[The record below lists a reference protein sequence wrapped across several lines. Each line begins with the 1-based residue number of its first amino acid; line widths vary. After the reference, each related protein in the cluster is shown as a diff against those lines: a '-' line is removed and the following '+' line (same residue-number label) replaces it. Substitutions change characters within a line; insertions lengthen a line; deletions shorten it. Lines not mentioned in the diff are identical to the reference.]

1 MSSVHESFQDLI
13 DRGPELFD
21 RFSESLDPQWI
32 DEALD
37 ATGAASMR
45 RRKLPAESAV
55 WLVVGM
61 GLFANRPITSLVEHL
76 DLVLP
81 GVTTLA
87 RSAVTQARYRLG
99 APPIAYLFGRAAQAW
114 AAEASTASG
123 GYKGLKLFAVDC
135 TCLRVPDSD
144 QNFEHFGKP
153 GGRGGSNDA
162 GYPQARG
169 ACLLDVSSRL
179 VIDAEF
185 GPFEVSEHELA
196 ETLWASVPDNS
207 LTLLD
212 RGFINYKTF
221 VELTDHGEDRH
232 FLVRMRR
239 NLKFIELEELEDG
252 SLLVELRAPQHARTA
267 NPDVTPKIMGR
278 VIAYQQ
284 ADGEPSR
291 VFTTLTDHEKYPAAE
306 LVELYHERWE
316 IELAYDEVK
325 THMLERK
332 ECLRSKLPDGVYQ
345 EIWGILL
352 AYNLVRREMA
362 LAAAQEGVAPNRI
375 SFRYALMEVRDLL
388 FLAVM
393 TRSPGALPKHIKDLP
408 RKIRELVL
416 PMRRSTRRYP
426 RHVKIKMSN
435 FKRNRGK
442 RTPEPGNGATEA

>member
-1 MSSVHESFQDLI
+1 MSDVYESFQNLL
-13 DRGPELFD
+13 DRGPELLD
-21 RFSESLDPQWI
+21 RFSESLDPAWI

-45 RRKLPAESAV
+45 RRKLPAESSV
-55 WLVVGM
+55 WLVIGM
-61 GLFANRPITSLVEHL
+61 GLFANRPITSIVEHL

-81 GVTTLA
+81 GVTKLA

-99 APPIAYLFGRAAQAW
+99 APPIAYLFGRTAQAW
-114 AAEASTASG
+114 TAEAASLTR
-123 GYKGLKLFAVDC
+123 GYKGLRLFAVDC
-135 TCLRVPDSD
+135 TCLRVSDSD
-144 QNFEHFGKP
+144 ENFEHFGKP

-179 VIDAEF
+179 LVDAEF
-185 GPFEVSEHELA
+185 GPFEVGEHELA
-196 ETLWASVPDNS
+196 EALWSSVPERS

-221 VELTDHGEDRH
+221 AELTDHGEDRH

-239 NLKFIELEELEDG
+239 NLKFKELEELEDG
-252 SLLVELRAPQHARTA
+252 TVLAELRIPKAVRAE
-267 NPDVTPKIMGR
+267 NPDMTPTIVGR
-278 VIAYQQ
+278 VIAYQHP
-284 ADGEPSR
+284 DGEPSR
-291 VFTTLTDHEKYPAAE
+291 VFTTLIDPEKYPAAE
-306 LVELYHERWE
+306 LIELYHERWE

-332 ECLRSKLPDGVYQ
+332 ECLRSKLPEGVYQ

-362 LAAAQEGVAPNRI
+362 LAAAQEKVMPNRL
-375 SFRYALMEVRDLL
+375 SFRHALMEVRDLL
-388 FLAVM
+388 FLAAM
-393 TRSPGALPKHIKDLP
+393 THSPGALPKHIKDLP
-408 RKIRELVL
+408 RKIGALVL
-416 PMRRSTRRYP
+416 PERRSVRRYP
-426 RHVKIKMSN
+426 RQVKIKMSN

-442 RTPEPGNGATEA
+442 RRPKNSGGPGA